1 MSTNIEELLNISN
14 NQIKLNRDSKFCINS
29 NTILTN
35 LNKFKNS
42 LINLTVQSDSI
53 NLIDVSVYVSVSLY
67 FIYSHTLYCMQTINQ
82 NSIQSFKIGPSTK
95 FKNSSKTFILND
107 DNDEQKVIR
116 STLVLT
122 NQNLL
127 LNWNENLLL
136 NQANQLGGQFSLNE
150 FKVQSQYFIY

>member
-67 FIYSHTLYCMQTINQ
+67 FIYSHTLYCM
-82 NSIQSFKIGPSTK
+82 
-95 FKNSSKTFILND
+95 
-107 DNDEQKVIR
+107 
-116 STLVLT
+116 
-122 NQNLL
+122 
-127 LNWNENLLL
+127 
-136 NQANQLGGQFSLNE
+136 
-150 FKVQSQYFIY
+150 

>member
-42 LINLTVQSDSI
+42 LINLTIQSDSI

-67 FIYSHTLYCMQTINQ
+67 FIYSHTLYCM
-82 NSIQSFKIGPSTK
+82 
-95 FKNSSKTFILND
+95 
-107 DNDEQKVIR
+107 
-116 STLVLT
+116 
-122 NQNLL
+122 
-127 LNWNENLLL
+127 
-136 NQANQLGGQFSLNE
+136 
-150 FKVQSQYFIY
+150 